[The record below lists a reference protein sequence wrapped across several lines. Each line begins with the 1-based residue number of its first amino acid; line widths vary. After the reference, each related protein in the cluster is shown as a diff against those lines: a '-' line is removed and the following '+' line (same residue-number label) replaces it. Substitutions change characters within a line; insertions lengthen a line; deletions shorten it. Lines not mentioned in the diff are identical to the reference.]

1 MFDAILYFYQS
12 KGVFKPPTNIDE
24 DIVNNE
30 LEFYKISLDKIFADV
45 EQASKKM
52 LVPTSAKQKVS
63 FPLKIC
69 DKYISV
75 IKMILFNSFCSMPFN
90 AEIMVVSCNHLPSM
104 IAPGNFI

>member
-63 FPLKIC
+63 FPMKSC
-69 DKYISV
+69 DKFTYWSYRCFCL
-75 IKMILFNSFCSMPFN
+75 ILF
-90 AEIMVVSCNHLPSM
+90 ASCIFTLYL
-104 IAPGNFI
+104 F

>member
-45 EQASKKM
+45 EEASREIS
-52 LVPTSAKQKVS
+52 VPTTAKQKVS
-63 FPLKIC
+63 FRKHVLKRF
-69 DKYISV
+69 D
-75 IKMILFNSFCSMPFN
+75 L
-90 AEIMVVSCNHLPSM
+90 
-104 IAPGNFI
+104 